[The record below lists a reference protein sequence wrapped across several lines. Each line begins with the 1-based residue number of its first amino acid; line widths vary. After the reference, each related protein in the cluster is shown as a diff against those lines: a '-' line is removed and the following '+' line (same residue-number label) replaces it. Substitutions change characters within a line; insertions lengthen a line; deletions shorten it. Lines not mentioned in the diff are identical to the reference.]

1 MIETDDFDW
10 VLSKL
15 ERYRGRTMRVSSGKD
30 NAVFALSSG
39 ILLRVHVAGKK
50 HCGVALIACTGS
62 KAHLRKLIAVTGP
75 IKRLRSN
82 RPRPTETAL
91 YRKFGVSFIQPE
103 LREGNDEPTTAR
115 YRYTQFPAT
124 RLLSQPGRARL
135 YDASTVFSRGGV

>member
-1 MIETDDFDW
+1 
-10 VLSKL
+10 L

-50 HCGVALIACTGS
+50 DWGVALIACTGS

-82 RPRPTETAL
+82 GPFPTETAL
-91 YRKFGVSFIQPE
+91 YRKSGISFIQPE
-103 LREGNDEPTTAR
+103 LREVNDEPT
-115 YRYTQFPAT
+115 
-124 RLLSQPGRARL
+124 SQPVP
-135 YDASTVFSRGGV
+135 YSVFSRQLLT